1 VKRILLKEANRMR
14 TLIRPITLIISL
26 LCLSLQ
32 SLPCGRLI
40 AGELRRD
47 LADHLEILPGQEM
60 VSVIVYLNEQA
71 DISALDLE
79 LKQEKA
85 SRQVRH
91 ERVIRALKEVAARTQ
106 PDLVDHL
113 DAARARGD
121 VTGFTPHWIANLV
134 VVEATVEEIVRL
146 RNHPQVDFIE
156 PNFTAR
162 LIEQIPT
169 GIHGYQ
175 ETGLGASPG
184 LRAINADRVW
194 YELGITGA
202 GRVIASFDTGVE
214 GTHPAMAS
222 RWRGLQPGVD
232 PSEAWMDIVHEG
244 TDFPYDSVGHG
255 THVTGIVTGMGGAT
269 GDTVGVAWGALWIA
283 CNGVEQDRNPEFD
296 NEVIMAFE
304 WFADPDGDPGT
315 VDDVPDVVQ
324 NAWGTGSIW
333 PGYEDCDS
341 RWWDVIDYCE
351 AAGVAAVWAA
361 GNGGPDPYTSVAP
374 ANRPTTP
381 TKNFAIGAV
390 DATMYDFPYPITRFS
405 ARGPSPCD
413 SVSIKPEVVTPG
425 HQVRSSVIGG
435 GYEQWGWSGTSQ
447 ASPHAS
453 GVIALL
459 REANPDLTSDEVK
472 EVLMNTAHD
481 FGEPGE
487 ENIYGM
493 GFVDAYEAVLSVMI
507 DIGTLTGTVTDSI
520 TGEPVP
526 ARLKVIGSVRRL
538 NTDPDT
544 GTYAFTLPGDS
555 TYTVQASGF
564 GYETMQQEVFVPVGE
579 TATLDFALT
588 LLPRGS
594 VAGIVME
601 ANDGLPVDGARVE
614 ILDVP
619 IPPVISGPRGEFQ
632 IDGIPGEATY
642 LVEARAHGYG
652 MNDEEISVRSGEQ
665 NLLSLPLETGF
676 FDNMDDDVVCSNC
689 HEWIHYPVSSGY
701 HDQWNRSTRRSHTAG
716 GTTAWKCGSMGD
728 DEYGSFLDAAL
739 ETATFELHEGA
750 KLLFWHFMRAEV
762 SYDDLAFDGGIVEIS
777 LDGGPWE
784 QIFPVE
790 GYPFRIWW
798 GYANPLPPETP
809 CFSGSHDWRQE
820 EFDLTGYAGAAKIRF
835 RFATTHSNGYEG
847 WYIDDVVAGTDPTA
861 PRVSILMLPEEA
873 EIVIGPSGGSFA
885 YDIAL
890 INNTEATQTVDWWID
905 VTLPDGTLS
914 EPMESHREV
923 LAPAETIRMIDNV
936 QGVPADAPD
945 GEYIYH
951 GKVGKVP
958 NVVNAISSIPF
969 TKGTVTFQD
978 PPGIG
983 GFCPR
988 KQSD

>member
-1 VKRILLKEANRMR
+1 MRSLLHTLTLVVSLSWIILL
-14 TLIRPITLIISL
+14 
-26 LCLSLQ
+26 
-32 SLPCGRLI
+32 SLPTVQLI

-47 LADHLEILPGQEM
+47 LADHLETLPDHEM
-60 VSVIVYLNEQA
+60 VSVIVFLKEQA
-71 DISALDLE
+71 DVPSLDRE
-79 LKQEKA
+79 LKREKA

-91 ERVIRALKEVAARTQ
+91 ERVVRALKAVAASTQ
-106 PDLVDHL
+106 PDLIDYL
-113 DAARARGD
+113 DAAGARGD
-121 VTGFTPHWIANLV
+121 VIGFTPHWIANLV
-134 VVEATVEEIVRL
+134 VVKATVEEIVRL
-146 RNHPQVDFIE
+146 RNHPSVDFIE

-162 LIEQIPT
+162 LIEPVPT
-169 GIHGYQ
+169 GIQGYQ
-175 ETGLGASPG
+175 ETGLGASAG

-232 PSEAWMDIVHEG
+232 PSEAWLDIVHEG

-255 THVTGIVTGMGGAT
+255 THVTGIVTGVGGAT

-361 GNGGPDPYTSVAP
+361 GNGGPGPYTSVAP

-381 TKNFAIGAV
+381 TKNFAVGAA
-390 DATMYDFPYPITRFS
+390 DATMYDYPYPITSFS

-435 GYEQWGWSGTSQ
+435 GYAQWGWSGTSQ

-459 REANPDLTSDEVK
+459 REVNPDLTSDEVK

-493 GFVDAYEAVLSVMI
+493 GFIDAYAAVLSVLT
-507 DIGTLTGTVTDSI
+507 DIGYLAGMVADSI
-520 TGEPVP
+520 TGEPLP
-526 ARLKVIGSVRRL
+526 ARIEVIGSVQRL
-538 NTDPDT
+538 NTEPAT
-544 GTYAFTLPGDS
+544 GSYALILPGDS
-555 TYTVQASGF
+555 TYTIRASGF
-564 GYETMQQEVFVPVGE
+564 GYYPMQQEIFVAVDD
-579 TATLDFALT
+579 TSTLDFALGP
-588 LLPRGS
+588 LPRGD
-594 VAGIVME
+594 VAGIVMD
-601 ANDGLPVDGARVE
+601 ADDGVPVVGATVE
-614 ILDVP
+614 ILDAP
-619 IPPVISGPRGEFQ
+619 IPSVVSGRRGEFL
-632 IDGIPGEATY
+632 IENIPGEAAY
-642 LVEARAHGYG
+642 LIQARAHGYG
-652 MNDEEISVRSGEQ
+652 MNDQEISVRSGEQ
-665 NLLSLPLETGF
+665 NLLSLPLEPGF
-676 FDNMDDDVVCSNC
+676 FDDMDDDVTCWNC

-701 HDQWNRSTRRSHTAG
+701 NDQWNRSTRRNHTPA
-716 GTTAWKCGSMGD
+716 GTTAWKCGSTGD

-739 ETATFELHEGA
+739 ETAMFELREGS
-750 KLLFWHFMRAEV
+750 KLLFWHFLRAEV

-777 LDGGPWE
+777 LEGGPWE
-784 QIFPVE
+784 QIEPVD
-790 GYPFRIWW
+790 GYPFRNWW
-798 GYANPLPPETP
+798 GYANPLPPGTP

-820 EFDLTGYAGAAKIRF
+820 QFDLSGYAGGARIRF
-835 RFATTHSNGYEG
+835 RFATTHSHGYEG
-847 WYIDDVVAGTDPTA
+847 WYIDDIVVGTDPPA
-861 PRVSILMLPEEA
+861 PRVSILMLPEDPDIA
-873 EIVIGPSGGSFA
+873 IPPSGGNFT

-890 INNTEATQTVDWWID
+890 INNTQDTQTVDWWID
-905 VTLPDGTLS
+905 ATLPDGSLS
-914 EPMESHREV
+914 DPTESHHEV
-923 LAPAETIRMIDNV
+923 LAPGERIMMTDRV
-936 QGVPADAPD
+936 QGVPAGAPD
-945 GEYIYH
+945 GEYLYH
-951 GKVGKVP
+951 GKVGKAPHVID
-958 NVVNAISSIPF
+958 AISSIPL
-969 TKGTVTFQD
+969 TKGTVMSPD
-978 PPGIG
+978 PPGTG
-983 GFCPR
+983 GVCPW
-988 KQSD
+988 KHSE